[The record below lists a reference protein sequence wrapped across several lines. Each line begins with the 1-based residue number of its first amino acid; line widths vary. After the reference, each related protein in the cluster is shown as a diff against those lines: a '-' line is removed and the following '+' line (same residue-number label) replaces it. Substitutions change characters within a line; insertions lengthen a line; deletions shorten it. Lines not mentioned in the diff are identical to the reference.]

1 MDGEEGLLQEAD
13 PLFLLLLRLLKDGL
27 HLLHVA
33 RRVGRHFL
41 QGLLVVISALRSQ
54 EQFCDELCYEATD
67 RALMFFSC
75 FVFTETELE
84 CISHLKLSA
93 VPMWCSVNT
102 VRGIIITHVHAKEVF
117 RTGIRGRGS
126 CLQLTTPQ
134 LNKYQRTQQTGDT
147 SLECHMLDPLTGETG
162 LQREPGFDDVRL
174 CSVFGT
180 PLTSSFCSVALSLAQ
195 VIFRFF
201 SGLISASS
209 FACFSLSRAVC
220 SFWQDL

>member
-1 MDGEEGLLQEAD
+1 MCVFKNSTLVGKLINHPSIRTRCPKTRHLHADCRSPLVVGDVQVPVDGEEGLLQEAD

-41 QGLLVVISALRSQ
+41 QGLLVVLSALRSQ
-54 EQFCDELCYEATD
+54 EQFYDELCYEATD

-147 SLECHMLDPLTGETG
+147 SLECHMLDPLTGK
-162 LQREPGFDDVRL
+162 
-174 CSVFGT
+174 
-180 PLTSSFCSVALSLAQ
+180 Q
-195 VIFRFF
+195 V
-201 SGLISASS
+201 
-209 FACFSLSRAVC
+209 CK
-220 SFWQDL
+220 